1 MPVQLLAITTKRSCF
16 VLSASVAFLAAAD
29 GAVAMK
35 PTATVSP
42 LLGRVNGVDST
53 AVRNALALRTNTLT
67 EKLSSRSMCFAIFCS
82 IAFAAPLPLKITLPL
97 AMNVLTLS

>member
-1 MPVQLLAITTKRSCF
+1 MPVQLLADHDEAILFRAQRLGS
-16 VLSASVAFLAAAD
+16 LLAAAD

-53 AVRNALALRTNTLT
+53 ALRNALALRTNTLT

-97 AMNVLTLS
+97 AMKVLTSS